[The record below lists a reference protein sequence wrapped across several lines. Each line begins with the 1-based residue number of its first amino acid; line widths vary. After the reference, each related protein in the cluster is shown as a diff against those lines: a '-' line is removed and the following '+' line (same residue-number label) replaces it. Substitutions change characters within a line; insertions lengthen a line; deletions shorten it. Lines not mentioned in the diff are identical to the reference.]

1 VLHDL
6 QAAEQGQH
14 LYIPN
19 AYHRLLWSANDLAE
33 CCLTAVRL
41 QGLVRAEGAVVRQ
54 LSGSAAASPW
64 RVLLKEGEQFVQV
77 RREPGRCGFE
87 ADNLRWLSGFGRR
100 LWFAWHVLMLPRPR
114 SCCRVHGTVIESKC

>member
-1 VLHDL
+1 MTCKLLSKGSICTSLMPITDCY
-6 QAAEQGQH
+6 GQRM
-14 LYIPN
+14 I
-19 AYHRLLWSANDLAE
+19 LAE